1 MKILIDIILAILILP
16 FLLIKENFSAER
28 GLGRKILFILV
39 ILFVFGFTWIRG
51 YKNLVD
57 ATKIILF
64 TTGIMDKLTDVHV
77 QGESMLP
84 TIKNG
89 ETLTLHNPKKFKP
102 EKGDI
107 VSFKNLETSGVY
119 YVKRVIATEGEQI
132 LLENGT
138 VKINGQVLGEPYVYN
153 NSPTYGNTY
162 ILDCKPYTVPKGN
175 VAVMGDN
182 RIASTDSRI
191 IGFIDLKDID
201 GVIKTGIK
209 PIIGDVPAYAAK
221 ELEINTFI
229 GNLNE
234 NRKETFLAPLSENG
248 ILAQEARE
256 RSKFIS
262 ENISSWKQKGSDLSQ
277 NLEDKGYDFLL
288 AQEIVTMGNYDAEE
302 LTKHVLELFPYNQDF
317 LSDKYYEIGVSAEMT
332 QFGSCSTPVIVIILG
347 WPTIPN
353 YSQEVIDGMNKEVK
367 SLENLINTLKSLRSD
382 QSINAS
388 ETDALI
394 SDATALLE
402 QTHTFRNIILQGR
415 WPTES
420 ESNLT
425 ESYQQKMTD
434 FRGKLADY
442 LNSYSGQITDPS
454 IKNFLDQFKWG
465 NPEFNVKSENTRLLF
480 GQGKY
485 DEQLKSARELLTL
498 AKTDPEKAIAHY
510 WQGLAY
516 YNLNDMASAKTN
528 LNQAVRYDPTYAAP
542 HVTLAAVSFSEGNY
556 QQGLTYAQKCVELD
570 PDYGWCHNNLGL
582 AYAYLGQKEAAV
594 RELQKAVELDPNSY
608 VFVNNLTRI
617 KNEL

>member
-1 MKILIDIILAILILP
+1 MKTLINVILAILILP
-16 FLLIKENFSAER
+16 LLLIKENFSTDR
-28 GLGRKILFILV
+28 GLGKKILFIFV

-51 YKNLVD
+51 YGNLVT
-57 ATKIILF
+57 ATKLILY
-64 TTGIMDKLTDVHV
+64 TTGITDKLTDVLVH
-77 QGESMLP
+77 GESMLP
-84 TIKNG
+84 TIKSG

-107 VSFKNLETSGVY
+107 VSFKNIETSGVY
-119 YVKRVIATEGEQI
+119 YVKRIIATDSEQI

-162 ILDCKPYTVPKGN
+162 LLDCKPYTVPKGK

-201 GVIKTGIK
+201 GVIKTGVK
-209 PIIGDVPAYAAK
+209 PTVGDVPDYTTK
-221 ELEINTFI
+221 DLDINTFI

-234 NRKETFLAPLSENG
+234 KRREKFLAPLSENE
-248 ILAQEARE
+248 LLTQEARE
-256 RSKFIS
+256 KSKFIS
-262 ENISSWKQKGSDLSQ
+262 ENVSTWKQIGSDITQ
-277 NLEDKGYDFLL
+277 NLENKGYDFLL
-288 AQEIVTMGNYDAEE
+288 AQEIVTMGNYDAAE
-302 LTKHVLELFPYNQDF
+302 LTKHVLELFPYSQDF
-317 LSDKYYEIGVSAEMT
+317 LSDKYFEIGVSSTLT
-332 QFGSCSTPVIVIILG
+332 QFGSCSTPVIVIILS
-347 WPTIPN
+347 WPTNPN
-353 YSQEVIDGMNKEVK
+353 YSQEVIDGWNKEIN
-367 SLENLINTLKSLRSD
+367 SLESLIATLKSLKSN

-394 SDATALLE
+394 RDVTALLE
-402 QTHTFRNIILQGR
+402 QAHTFRNIILEDR
-415 WPTES
+415 WPTEA
-420 ESNLT
+420 ESILT
-425 ESYQQKMTD
+425 ESYQQKTTD
-434 FRGKLADY
+434 FQGKLADY
-442 LNSYSGQITDPS
+442 LNKYSGQITDPS
-454 IKNFLDQFKWG
+454 IRNFLDQFKWG
-465 NPEFNVKSENTRLLF
+465 NPEFNVKSENTKLLF

-485 DEQLKSARELLTL
+485 EEQLKSAQELLAL

-516 YNLNDMASAKTN
+516 YNLNNMTSAKTN
-528 LNQAVRYDPTYAAP
+528 LNQATSLDPTYAGP
-542 HVTLAAVSFSEGNY
+542 YVTLAAISFSEGNY
-556 QQGLTYAQKCVELD
+556 QQGLANAQKCVELD
-570 PDYGWCHNNLGL
+570 PNYGWCHNNLGL
-582 AYAYLGQKEAAV
+582 AYAYLGQKDAAI